1 MSGKWPWTF
10 ILVTLVC
17 LLIQCV
23 PGWRPDLLY
32 DHAAIAHGQW
42 WRLWTGHLVHFGW
55 PHFVADGGLFLILG
69 FMLRTQGRL
78 FPLVL
83 LVLPAVI
90 SAAVYFFD
98 PGMARYGG
106 LSAVDLT
113 LLLFVAGQGW
123 QHNWKDWFWPAVL
136 LIYVGEIIFESVMGH
151 GRGGGMIRF
160 DDPEIHVATSAH
172 IAAAAC
178 ARAHAGR
185 RLGLEE
191 KEPPTREGVAQA
203 SPPAIFRGRRGF

>member
-1 MSGKWPWTF
+1 MNLRNWMPGKWPWTF
-10 ILVTLVC
+10 ILVSLVA
-17 LLIQCV
+17 LLFQCV
-23 PGWRPDLLY
+23 PAWRPVLLY

-55 PHFVADGGLFLILG
+55 PHFMADGGLFLILG

-106 LSAVDLT
+106 LSAVDLA

-136 LIYVGEIIFESVMGH
+136 VIYVGEIIFESVIGQ
-151 GRGGGMIRF
+151 GRGGGLIRF
-160 DDPEIHVATSAH
+160 DDPGIHVATSAH

-178 ARAHAGR
+178 ALLMLAVGWMKKKPVK
-185 RLGLEE
+185 G
-191 KEPPTREGVAQA
+191 G
-203 SPPAIFRGRRGF
+203 G

>member
-1 MSGKWPWTF
+1 MNLRRGMSGNWPWTF
-10 ILVTLVC
+10 ILVTLVS

-23 PGWRPDLLY
+23 PGWRPVLLY
-32 DHAAIAHGQW
+32 DHAAIAHGQG

-55 PHFVADGGLFLILG
+55 PHFVADAGLFLILG
-69 FMLRTQGRL
+69 FMLRTQCRL

-106 LSAVDLT
+106 LSAVDLA

-123 QHNWKDWFWPAVL
+123 QHNWRDWFWPAVL
-136 LIYVGEIIFESVMGH
+136 AIYVGEIIFESVIGQGH
-151 GRGGGMIRF
+151 GGGMIRF
-160 DDPEIHVATSAH
+160 DDPAIHVATSAH

-178 ARAHAGR
+178 AALMLAVGWINRAR
-185 RLGLEE
+185 
-191 KEPPTREGVAQA
+191 
-203 SPPAIFRGRRGF
+203 